1 MLEKLINKIE
11 QYNPDMDLEL
21 VIKAYNYAQQAHEG
35 QKRIS
40 GDPYINHPAHVAM
53 ILSEL
58 ELDLNTIV
66 AGLLHDVVEDTD
78 SAMQDIE
85 REFGS
90 EIAQLVDG
98 VTKLGRIWYRTKEEE
113 QAENLR
119 KMFIAMAKDI
129 RVI

>member
-35 QKRIS
+35 QKRVS

-53 ILSEL
+53 ILSDL
-58 ELDLNTIV
+58 ELDLNTSV
-66 AGLLHDVVEDTD
+66 AGLLHDVVEDPD

-85 REFGS
+85 R
-90 EIAQLVDG
+90 
-98 VTKLGRIWYRTKEEE
+98 
-113 QAENLR
+113 NLAAR
-119 KMFIAMAKDI
+119 
-129 RVI
+129 